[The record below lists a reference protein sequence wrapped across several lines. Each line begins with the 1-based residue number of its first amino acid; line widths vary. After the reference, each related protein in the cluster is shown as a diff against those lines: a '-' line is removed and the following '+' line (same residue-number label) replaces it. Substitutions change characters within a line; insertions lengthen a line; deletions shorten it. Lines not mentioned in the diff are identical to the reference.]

1 MKKNRPPKMILN
13 NALLEE
19 EFFEE
24 VALIGMVCPMRSHRF
39 VWEVNKGFDISF
51 HREHELQIEIKE
63 DLFPV
68 YVFDDHLKQ
77 TEHFIF
83 SNRGYHTFLLP
94 EAKNI
99 DFIWMIKSG
108 SFLREEKEHVI
119 SGLSQLQSIQYV
131 AEMDASSLTS
141 RSLLII

>member
-1 MKKNRPPKMILN
+1 MKKFRPPKMILN

-24 VALIGMVCPMRSHRF
+24 VALTGIVCPMRSHRF
-39 VWEVNKGFDISF
+39 IWEVNKGFDISF
-51 HREHELQIEIKE
+51 HREHELQIEINE
-63 DLFPV
+63 DIFPV

-83 SNRGYHTFLLP
+83 TNRGHQTFLIP

-99 DFIWMIKSG
+99 DFIWMIKSS
-108 SFLREEKEHVI
+108 SFLHEEKEHVLT
-119 SGLSQLQSIQYV
+119 GLSQLSSIQYI
-131 AEMDASSLTS
+131 AEMDASSLQS
-141 RSLLII
+141 RSYLII